1 MMKMMTLKM
10 VKSALVVVTL
20 NNLHLMLDSLK
31 DRMIILI
38 SMTLKT
44 KMK

>member
-1 MMKMMTLKM
+1 MMKKMTLKM
-10 VKSALVVVTL
+10 VKLVLVEAL
-20 NNLHLMLDSLK
+20 NNLHLMLHCPK

-38 SMTLKT
+38 NMTHKT